1 MKEKI
6 ELLAPAGNKEAL
18 YAAVANGADA
28 VYLAGTYFGA
38 RAFAGNFTAEGLVE
52 AIEYAHERK
61 VKVFVTTNT
70 IVMEGEVERFLEYIG
85 FLYRNDADAIIIQ
98 DIGMAH
104 LVRRLYPELPVHAST
119 QMTSLNSLDTLY
131 LKELGFERV
140 VYAREHSL
148 DELETIKRK
157 TGMESEAFVHGA
169 LCICYSGNCLFSAMT
184 TGRSGNR
191 GSCSQPCRMKY
202 SLLKNNKVE
211 QEGYLLS
218 AKDLSCIKKSEPLL
232 DSSVDSWKMEGRMKR
247 SEYVATVVK
256 HYRRLRDEGEILS
269 DRDKAEMEGELGH
282 IFQREYTHGYLLS
295 ADKKEIVN
303 PKSPKNKGVPVAKL
317 LYYDRKRRRIGLK
330 LLDSLEVGDGLSTG
344 EKVGRILKGRSIL
357 RSASAGEEV
366 ELDFVG
372 EIEKGELIYKT
383 YARSIMEEAVRS
395 YEQKR
400 FDLPLKMKLFL
411 SVGEKAKL
419 FLADEEGNSLT
430 YEDDKVLEEARTS
443 LPDFELVYAQMS
455 KLGDTPYKLDRKD
468 FEAEMEGRVF
478 IGKSDL
484 NRIRRTAVEEL
495 SKLRRKRYNRSMQE
509 IEPQDFLK
517 EIEALRKKEY
527 SKKAE
532 ISVRCRTQEQLLAAK
547 EEGVDRVYV
556 DTAQLYKKAEELFE
570 REKICYVLPDAVK
583 EEDLDKVEK
592 EMQAYGDSYMT
603 NSLGLLWKYRDKK
616 MVGDYLLNLSNRY
629 SLHFLEAQRLTP
641 SLEWIYSSRFEQL
654 DEVIDKEKVEIPA
667 YLTPMFMIMEY
678 PLFDKNAKSGR
689 DILEL
694 KDMKGN
700 RTPVVRDELGKTKI
714 FSYEVKELEQ
724 DVQILYQMG
733 YRHYRLE
740 FLKEGKDETRKVIRR
755 YRSYLKEVER

>member
-1 MKEKI
+1 MERKI
-6 ELLAPAGNKEAL
+6 ELLAPAGNMEAL

-28 VYLAGTYFGA
+28 VYLAGNHFGA
-38 RAFAGNFTAEGLVE
+38 RAFAGNFTREELIE
-52 AIEYAHERK
+52 AIKYAHERK

-70 IVMEGEVERFLEYIG
+70 IVMEAEVERFLEYIG

-104 LVRRLYPELPVHAST
+104 LVQSLYPDLPVHAST

-131 LKELGFERV
+131 LKELGFERI

-148 DELETIKRK
+148 EELQRIRQK

-169 LCICYSGNCLFSAMT
+169 LCICYSGNCLFGAMT

-202 SLLKNNKVE
+202 NLLRNNKIE

-218 AKDLSCIKKSEPLL
+218 AKDLSSIKKSQALL

-256 HYRRLRDEGEILS
+256 HYKCLRDESENLS
-269 DRDKAEMEGELGH
+269 DKDRADMERELGH
-282 IFQREYTHGYLLS
+282 IFQREYTDGYLFS
-295 ADKKEIVN
+295 TDKTEIVN

-317 LYYDRKRRRIGLK
+317 LYYDRKRKRIGLK
-330 LLDSLEVGDGLSTG
+330 LLDRLEVGDGLSTG
-344 EKVGRILKGRSIL
+344 EKVGRILKGRAIL
-357 RSASAGEEV
+357 SSASAGEEV

-372 EIEKGELIYKT
+372 DLKKGELIYKT
-383 YARSIMEEAVRS
+383 YAKSIMEEAVRS
-395 YEQKR
+395 YEQKY
-400 FDLPLKMKLFL
+400 FDFPLKMKLFL

-430 YEDDKVLEEARTS
+430 YEDDKRLEEARTS
-443 LPDFELVYAQMS
+443 VLDSELVYAQMS
-455 KLGDTPYKLDRKD
+455 KLGDTPYKLERAD
-468 FEAEMEGRVF
+468 FETEIVGRVF

-484 NRIRRTAVEEL
+484 NRLRRVAVEKL
-495 SKLRRKRYNRSMQE
+495 SKLRRKRYDRSIHEIDAKVLLEE
-509 IEPQDFLK
+509 IET
-517 EIEALRKKEY
+517 LRKKEY
-527 SKKAE
+527 PQQAT
-532 ISVRCRTQEQLLAAK
+532 ISVRCRTPEQLSAAK
-547 EEGVDRVYV
+547 EEGIDRVYV
-556 DTAQLYKKAEELFE
+556 DSAQLYEKAGKFFE
-570 REKICYVLPDAVK
+570 SEKIFYVLPDVVK
-583 EEDLDKVEK
+583 EDDLDEVEK
-592 EMQAYGDSYMT
+592 QIENYGTNYMT
-603 NSLGLLWKYRDKK
+603 NSLGFLWKYRDKK

-654 DEVIDKEKVEIPA
+654 DGVMDKDRVEIPA

-678 PLFDKNAKSGR
+678 PLFDKNAKSGS
-689 DILEL
+689 DTLEL
-694 KDMKGN
+694 QDMKGN

-714 FSYEVKELEQ
+714 FSYERKELKQ
-724 DVQILYQMG
+724 DVKILYRMG

-740 FLKEGKDETRKVIRR
+740 FFKEDRDEAVRIIRR
-755 YRSYLKEVER
+755 YRNYLKEVEK

>member
-1 MKEKI
+1 MKQKI

-28 VYLAGTYFGA
+28 VYLAGNYFGA
-38 RAFAGNFTAEGLVE
+38 RAFAGNFTKEELIK

-70 IVMEGEVERFLEYIG
+70 IVMDEEIEKFLEYIG

-104 LVRRLYPELPVHAST
+104 LVRSLYPDLPIHAST

-148 DELETIKRK
+148 DELRTIKQK

-202 SLLKNNKVE
+202 NLLRNNKIE

-218 AKDLSCIKKSEPLL
+218 AKDLSSIKKSQVLL

-269 DRDKAEMEGELGH
+269 DRDRTKMEGELRH
-282 IFQREYTHGYLLS
+282 IFQREYTDGYLLS
-295 ADKKEIVN
+295 ADKREIVN

-317 LYYDRKRRRIGLK
+317 LYYNRKRKRIGLK
-330 LLDSLEVGDGLSTG
+330 LLDNLEVGDGLSTG
-344 EKVGRILKGRSIL
+344 EKVGRILKGNSIL
-357 RSASAGEEV
+357 TSASAGEEV

-383 YARSIMEEAVRS
+383 YAKSIMEEALRS

-400 FDLPLKMKLFL
+400 FDFPLKMKLFL
-411 SVGEKAKL
+411 SVGKRAKL
-419 FLADEEGNSLT
+419 FLEDEEGHSLT
-430 YEDDKVLEEARTS
+430 CEDDKILEEARNS
-443 LPDFELVYAQMS
+443 PPDFELVYIQMS
-455 KLGDTPYKLDRKD
+455 KLGDTPYKLERDD
-468 FEAEMEGRVF
+468 FELELEGRVF
-478 IGKSDL
+478 VGKSDL
-484 NRIRRTAVEEL
+484 NRLRRTAVEEL
-495 SKLRRKRYNRSMQE
+495 SKLRRKRYDRSVRE
-509 IEPQDFLK
+509 VRSKEFL
-517 EIEALRKKEY
+517 EDIGGLRLEED
-527 SKKAE
+527 SKQAR

-556 DTAQLYKKAEELFE
+556 DTPKLYERAGELFE
-570 REKICYVLPDAVK
+570 RERIYYVLPDAVK
-583 EEDLDKVEK
+583 EADLSEVERQM
-592 EMQAYGDSYMT
+592 EVYGDNYMT
-603 NSLGLLWKYRDKK
+603 NSLGFLWKYRDKK
-616 MVGDYLLNLSNRY
+616 MVGDYLLNLSNKY
-629 SLHFLEAQRLTP
+629 SLHFLEAEYLTP
-641 SLEWIYSSRFEQL
+641 SLEWIYSSQFEQL
-654 DEVIDKEKVEIPA
+654 DEVMDKQKVEIPA

-678 PLFDKNAKSGR
+678 PLFDKNVKGR
-689 DILEL
+689 NDTLEL
-694 KDMKGN
+694 EDMKGN
-700 RTPVVRDELGKTKI
+700 RTAVVRDELGKTKI
-714 FSYEVKELEQ
+714 FSYEVKELAH
-724 DVQILYQMG
+724 DVKTLYRMG
-733 YRHYRLE
+733 YRNYRLE
-740 FLKEGKDETRKVIRR
+740 FFNEKRDEALRVIRR